1 MVERLD
7 TLADMR
13 TLSEFLCG
21 APAGR
26 VRHANFG

>member
-13 TLSEFLCG
+13 TLSELLCG

-26 VRHANFG
+26 ARQANFR